1 MHLNGSQRWF
11 LGSKTSSIQYKTKD
25 CNMYLFLNVSFHS
38 LTKIESDSS
47 QIRFFFFT
55 SQPPKHIDQEKWHSL
70 MQTYKNPMS
79 HYSLHKIVCTAWSC
93 CRVNH
98 EHKKHHLNLGWLRM
112 LHLTAFYFFPHF
124 SIWPELLC
132 CKLQCPAV
140 CVFTLW
146 ATCLTVGTVC
156 VDCRLRGSDYFSKH
170 WLRKCH
176 M

>member
-1 MHLNGSQRWF
+1 MHLNGSQCWF

-38 LTKIESDSS
+38 LTKIESNSS

-79 HYSLHKIVCTAWSC
+79 HYSPHKIVCTVWSC

-98 EHKKHHLNLGWLRM
+98 EHKKTSSKSWLIENVTLNCL
-112 LHLTAFYFFPHF
+112 FFFFFPTFPFGQNFCAVNYSVQLFVCSHCEQHVWQLALF
-124 SIWPELLC
+124 VLIVDWGVLITSPSI
-132 CKLQCPAV
+132 
-140 CVFTLW
+140 
-146 ATCLTVGTVC
+146 
-156 VDCRLRGSDYFSKH
+156 D
-170 WLRKCH
+170 
-176 M
+176 

>member
-1 MHLNGSQRWF
+1 MSHSTVWLKLNQTPAKLDFFSPPN
-11 LGSKTSSIQYKTKD
+11 LPNI
-25 CNMYLFLNVSFHS
+25 
-38 LTKIESDSS
+38 LTKRND
-47 QIRFFFFT
+47 
-55 SQPPKHIDQEKWHSL
+55 SL

-79 HYSLHKIVCTAWSC
+79 HYSPHKIVCTVWSC

-98 EHKKHHLNLGWLRM
+98 EHEKTSSKSWLIENVTLNCLL
-112 LHLTAFYFFPHF
+112 FFFPHF

-170 WLRKCH
+170 WLRKYH

>member
-1 MHLNGSQRWF
+1 MSHSTVWLKLNQTPAK
-11 LGSKTSSIQYKTKD
+11 LD
-25 CNMYLFLNVSFHS
+25 
-38 LTKIESDSS
+38 
-47 QIRFFFFT
+47 FFFF
-55 SQPPKHIDQEKWHSL
+55 PPPNLPNILTKRNDTVW
-70 MQTYKNPMS
+70 
-79 HYSLHKIVCTAWSC
+79 
-93 CRVNH
+93 CRRTKTRWVITPSTRLSVQCDPAAEWTMNI
-98 EHKKHHLNLGWLRM
+98 KKHHLNLGWLRM

>member
-11 LGSKTSSIQYKTKD
+11 HGSKTSSIQYKTKD
-25 CNMYLFLNVSFHS
+25 CNMYLVLNVSFHS
-38 LTKIESDSS
+38 LTKIES
-47 QIRFFFFT
+47 FFFHLPNILTKRNDTVWCRRTKTRWVITPPTRLSVQRDPAAEWTMNIKT
-55 SQPPKHIDQEKWHSL
+55 SSKSWLIENV
-70 MQTYKNPMS
+70 T
-79 HYSLHKIVCTAWSC
+79 
-93 CRVNH
+93 
-98 EHKKHHLNLGWLRM
+98 LNWL
-112 LHLTAFYFFPHF
+112 LFFFPHF

-146 ATCLTVGTVC
+146 ATCLTGGAVC

-170 WLRKCH
+170 RLRKCH

>member
-1 MHLNGSQRWF
+1 MSHSTVWLKLNQTPAK
-11 LGSKTSSIQYKTKD
+11 LD
-25 CNMYLFLNVSFHS
+25 
-38 LTKIESDSS
+38 
-47 QIRFFFFT
+47 FFFFT
-55 SQPPKHIDQEKWHSL
+55 FQPSNILTKRNDTVW
-70 MQTYKNPMS
+70 
-79 HYSLHKIVCTAWSC
+79 
-93 CRVNH
+93 CRRTKTRWVITPPTRLSVQCDPAAEWTMNI
-98 EHKKHHLNLGWLRM
+98 KKHHLNLGWLRM
-112 LHLTAFYFFPHF
+112 LHLTAFFFLHF

-170 WLRKCH
+170 WLRKCR